1 MGSAS
6 TITSLVLPDAASAR
20 ARLRTLLRERA
31 LREGEEFVLASGKKS
46 RVYVDGKQVTLDGE
60 GLFLVASLLLREM
73 EGQGITAIGG
83 LTLGADPI
91 ASGVALL
98 SHLSGRPVRAFLVR
112 KEPKKHGTQKMIEG
126 VLVPSDR
133 VVLVDDVITT
143 AGSVLKAVEQVRAVG
158 ATIAF
163 VSAIVDR
170 EEAAAAKAL
179 EPLGYR
185 PLFRLSDLR

>member
-1 MGSAS
+1 MGSADANS
-6 TITSLVLPDAASAR
+6 AIVLPDAASAR
-20 ARLRTLLRERA
+20 ARLRALLRERA

-46 RVYVDGKQVTLDGE
+46 KVYVDGKQVTLDGE
-60 GLFLVASLLLREM
+60 GLFLVASLLLREI
-73 EGQGITAIGG
+73 EGERVTAIGG

-98 SHLSGRPVRAFLVR
+98 SHLAGRPVRAFLVR
-112 KEPKKHGTQKMIEG
+112 KEPKKHGTQKRIEG
-126 VLVPSDR
+126 ALRPSDR

-143 AGSVLKAVEQVRAVG
+143 AGSVLKAAEEVRAVG

-170 EEAAAAKAL
+170 EEAAAAEAL
-179 EPLGYR
+179 GPLGYR